1 MPHDKVPHDPASQER
16 SFRKQSSLE
25 CSSYVRSSQQGVSQ
39 EMNEQAEH
47 RLPLADEPLP
57 LLCIAAFSGT
67 GKTTLLEALLPRLA
81 ERGIR
86 AAVIKHAHHQ
96 FDIDQPGKD
105 SHRLREA
112 GAAPMLIA
120 SRSRTALMINT
131 PGQDEPDLAAL
142 IEQVRP
148 LAPDLVLI
156 EGFKAWPLPKLEL
169 HRPSL
174 GKPLR
179 AVEDPWVMAV
189 ASSTPLTLPA
199 GVESLS
205 LDDLAALTDWVAAW
219 PGRWPEQRGMPTRQL
234 SASQEAST

>member
-1 MPHDKVPHDPASQER
+1 MPHDNGPGGKVSHD
-16 SFRKQSSLE
+16 
-25 CSSYVRSSQQGVSQ
+25 
-39 EMNEQAEH
+39 MNEPAGH

-57 LLCIAAFSGT
+57 LLCIAAWSGT

-86 AAVIKHAHHQ
+86 AAVIKHAHHR

-120 SRSRTALMINT
+120 SRSRTALMMNT
-131 PGQDEPDLAAL
+131 PGQEEPDLAAL

-148 LAPDLVLI
+148 FAPDLVLI

-169 HRPSL
+169 HRPAL

-179 AVEDPWVMAV
+179 AAEDPWVTAV
-189 ASSTPLTLPA
+189 ASSTPLVLPA
-199 GVESLS
+199 GIEWLS
-205 LDDLAALTDWVAAW
+205 LDDLEALTDWVAAW
-219 PGRWPEQRGMPTRQL
+219 PERWLEQRVRPARQVSVDQEVPT
-234 SASQEAST
+234 

>member
-1 MPHDKVPHDPASQER
+1 MR
-16 SFRKQSSLE
+16 L
-25 CSSYVRSSQQGVSQ
+25 YGVTGWK
-39 EMNEQAEH
+39 NA
-47 RLPLADEPLP
+47 
-57 LLCIAAFSGT
+57 
-67 GKTTLLEALLPRLA
+67 GKTGLMERLVA
-81 ERGIR
+81 EITGRGHS
-86 AAVIKHAHHQ
+86 VSTVKHAHHT
-96 FDIDQPGKD
+96 FDVDQPGKD

-205 LDDLAALTDWVAAW
+205 LDDLAALTDWVAAG
-219 PGRWPEQRGMPTRQL
+219 PGRWPEQRGKPARQL

>member
-1 MPHDKVPHDPASQER
+1 MSEQTRH
-16 SFRKQSSLE
+16 SL
-25 CSSYVRSSQQGVSQ
+25 Q
-39 EMNEQAEH
+39 
-47 RLPLADEPLP
+47 LADEPLP
-57 LLCIAAFSGT
+57 LLCIAAWSGT

-96 FDIDQPGKD
+96 FDVDQPGKD

-112 GAAPMLIA
+112 GATPMLIA
-120 SRSRTALMINT
+120 SRSRIALMMNT
-131 PGQDEPDLAAL
+131 PGQNEEPDLAAL

-179 AVEDPWVMAV
+179 ATDDPWVRAV
-189 ASSTPLTLPA
+189 ASSTPITLPT
-199 GVESLS
+199 GVEALS
-205 LDDLAALTDWVAAW
+205 LDDLEALTDWVAGW
-219 PGRWPEQRGMPTRQL
+219 PSRWPEQRGLPARQMTD
-234 SASQEAST
+234 QEVEK

>member
-1 MPHDKVPHDPASQER
+1 M
-16 SFRKQSSLE
+16 
-25 CSSYVRSSQQGVSQ
+25 
-39 EMNEQAEH
+39 
-47 RLPLADEPLP
+47 PLAAEPLP
-57 LLCIAAFSGT
+57 LLCIAAYSGT

-120 SRSRTALMINT
+120 SRSRTALMMNT
-131 PGQDEPDLAAL
+131 PGQGEPDLAAL

-156 EGFKAWPLPKLEL
+156 EGFKAWPVPKLEL
-169 HRPSL
+169 HRPVL

-179 AVEDPWVMAV
+179 ATEDPWVKAV
-189 ASSTPLTLPA
+189 ASSAPLALPA
-199 GVESLS
+199 GVEALS
-205 LDDLAALTDWVAAW
+205 LDDLESLTDWIAAW
-219 PGRWPEQRGMPTRQL
+219 PGRWSKPRERLARQA
-234 SASQEAST
+234 SADQEAST

>member
-1 MPHDKVPHDPASQER
+1 MAHDKSPQQRGPREQQETAGHV
-16 SFRKQSSLE
+16 L
-25 CSSYVRSSQQGVSQ
+25 
-39 EMNEQAEH
+39 A
-47 RLPLADEPLP
+47 LADEPLP
-57 LLCIAAFSGT
+57 LLCLAAWSGT

-81 ERGIR
+81 ARGIR

-96 FDIDQPGKD
+96 FDIDRPGKD

-120 SRSRTALMINT
+120 SRSRTALMMNT

-148 LAPDLVLI
+148 LAPDLVLV

-169 HRPSL
+169 HRASL

-179 AVEDPWVMAV
+179 AVEDPWVVAV
-189 ASSTPLTLPA
+189 ASSAPLALPT
-199 GVESLS
+199 GVEALS
-205 LDDLAALTDWVAAW
+205 LDDLEALTDWVAAW
-219 PGRWPEQRGMPTRQL
+219 PERWTTQRGKEPARQ
-234 SASQEAST
+234 SPVEQEVAR